1 MAILNNIGKCA
12 NIIIVIY
19 ILLPTTNSLRFPAE
33 TESEDKSEE
42 SMWPYPTYKPISWDK
57 YYAHDIHDKHLSL
70 TSGLAA
76 GITIGVFFAVFL
88 LTFGC
93 RLYSQRHESRACTP
107 TGPAEYPGRRLSVS
121 DLMNCNPDPP
131 PPYEVAIRMPH
142 QDRPPPFT
150 ERPTHHTTVPSTS
163 TPTGTV
169 SMTQETQ

>member
-1 MAILNNIGKCA
+1 MAIFNVLGKCA
-12 NIIIVIY
+12 NIMIIYLIA
-19 ILLPTTNSLRFPAE
+19 LQASTSLRFPAD
-33 TESEDKSEE
+33 TDADDKSEE

-93 RLYSQRHESRACTP
+93 RLYSQRHESRACS
-107 TGPAEYPGRRLSVS
+107 PASAPDPYPGRRLSVS
-121 DLMNCNPDPP
+121 DLMQCAPDPP

-142 QDRPPPFT
+142 QGRPPPFT
-150 ERPTHHTTVPSTS
+150 EQPIQHTAASGTMTS
-163 TPTGTV
+163 PPV
-169 SMTQETQ
+169 SSQETQ